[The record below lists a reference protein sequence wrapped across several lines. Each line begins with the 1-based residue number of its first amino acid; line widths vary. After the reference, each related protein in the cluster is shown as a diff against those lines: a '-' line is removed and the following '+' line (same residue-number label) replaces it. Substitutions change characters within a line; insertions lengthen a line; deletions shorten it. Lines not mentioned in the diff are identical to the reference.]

1 MNQSIKTRR
10 KYLQGIFCGLSAI
23 VLSNLPTLNAPARA
37 QKMATETQS
46 YVRLLHAMPRG
57 PKVDVYIDGT
67 KKFNDADFGSLSKY
81 LALPAGY
88 HSFSIVT
95 NAENN
100 QPERTL
106 LSRARTLRGGSY
118 YTVGP
123 YGVKEQ
129 PKLLAFSDSS
139 GGLQAD
145 TARLTLFHLSPG
157 APPFDVFAVTQTG
170 RTYRLATH
178 LKYGQIRAVYV
189 PPVPMTIRFMV
200 GRSVYKTVTDVS
212 PRAATKYAAFALGRV
227 GQNFRVVLEQ
237 AARQ

>member
-1 MNQSIKTRR
+1 MYQTIQTRR
-10 KYLQGIFCGLSAI
+10 KYLQGLFCSLGALA
-23 VLSNLPTLNAPARA
+23 LATLPANA

-57 PKVDVYIDGT
+57 PKVDVYIDGQ
-67 KKFNDADFGSLSKY
+67 KKFNDLEFGSLSKY
-81 LALPAGY
+81 LKLPAGY

-95 NAENN
+95 NAEGN

-118 YTVGP
+118 YTIGP
-123 YGVKEQ
+123 YGEKAQ

-139 GGLQAD
+139 GGLQTD

-170 RTYRLATH
+170 RTYRLASH

-200 GRSVYKTVTDVS
+200 GRSVYKTVTGVS
-212 PRAATKYAAFALGRV
+212 LRAATKYSVFALGRV
-227 GQNFRVVLEQ
+227 GQNFRVVLET
-237 AARQ
+237 AAKS

>member
-1 MNQSIKTRR
+1 MNQTRQTRR
-10 KYLQGIFCGLSAI
+10 KYLQRLFTSCGAFAASILPLSH
-23 VLSNLPTLNAPARA
+23 TPAHA
-37 QKMATETQS
+37 QKMAVETQS

-57 PKVDVYIDGT
+57 PKVDVYIDGE
-67 KKFNDADFGSLSKY
+67 KKFNDIEFGSLSKY
-81 LALPAGY
+81 VKLPAGY

-95 NAENN
+95 NAEAN

-123 YGVKEQ
+123 YGILES

-139 GGLQAD
+139 GGLQTD

-157 APPFDVFAVTQTG
+157 APPFDVFAITQTG
-170 RTYRLATH
+170 RTYRLASR

-200 GRSVYKTVTDVS
+200 NRSVYKTVSGVS
-212 PRAATKYAAFALGRV
+212 PRAATKYDIFALGRV
-227 GQNFRVVLEQ
+227 GQNFRVVLET
-237 AARQ
+237 AAQS

>member
-1 MNQSIKTRR
+1 MNQPNLTRR
-10 KYLQGIFCGLSAI
+10 KYLRRLFISFGALTVA
-23 VLSNLPTLNAPARA
+23 NLPVLNTPARA
-37 QKMATETQS
+37 QRMATEIQS

-57 PKVDVYIDGT
+57 PKVDVYIDGA

-81 LALPAGY
+81 IALPAGY

-95 NAENN
+95 NAEPK

-157 APPFDVFAVTQTG
+157 APPFDVYAVTQTG
-170 RTYRLATH
+170 RTYRLATR
-178 LKYGQIRAVYV
+178 LKYGQIRAIYV

-200 GRSVYKTVTDVS
+200 GRSVYKTVTDVA
-212 PRAATKYAAFALGRV
+212 PRAATKYDIFALGRV
-227 GQNFRVVLEQ
+227 GQNFRVVMED
-237 AARQ
+237 AAR